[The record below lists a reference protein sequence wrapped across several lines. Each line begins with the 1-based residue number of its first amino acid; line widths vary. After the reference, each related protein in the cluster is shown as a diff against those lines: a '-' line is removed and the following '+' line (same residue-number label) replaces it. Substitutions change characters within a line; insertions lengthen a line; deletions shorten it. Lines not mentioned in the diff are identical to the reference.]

1 LFFDFGMSFGILLPT
16 VLFMKLKLQQ
26 EMNMKFTKRRLKTYL
41 MAAVILLGGMFA
53 FTPSAGA
60 QGTPVK
66 NIVLVHGA
74 FADGS
79 GFKAVYEILTKK
91 GYNVTVVQNPL
102 TSLKDDVD
110 AANRILDKQDGPTV
124 LVGHSYGGTVI
135 TEAGANAKVVALVYI
150 AAFMPDKG
158 ENTIKWVQSAPPA
171 PENGILP
178 PDDKGFVYY
187 DKAKFH
193 GGFAGDLSKA
203 EADFMFASQ
212 GPTSVQCFITPVA
225 EAAWK
230 TKPSYAIVATED
242 KSIVPDVE
250 RTMYKRAGAKVTE
263 VKGSHVIFIS
273 QPEAV
278 AKVIIDAANGVK

>member
-1 LFFDFGMSFGILLPT
+1 MKTSLLHVRLNQHLIAAFILLSS
-16 VLFMKLKLQQ
+16 L
-26 EMNMKFTKRRLKTYL
+26 
-41 MAAVILLGGMFA
+41 FA
-53 FTPSAGA
+53 FTGNANA
-60 QGTPVK
+60 QVK
-66 NIVLVHGA
+66 NIVIVHGA

-79 GFKAVYEILTKK
+79 GFKAVFNILTKK

-102 TSLKDDVD
+102 SSLKDDVD
-110 AANRILDKQDGPTV
+110 ATNRILDKQDGPTV

-135 TEAGANAKVVALVYI
+135 TEAGANSKVAALVYI

-158 ENTIKWVQSAPPA
+158 ENTLKWVMSAPPA

-193 GGFAGDLSKA
+193 AGFAGDLSKA

-212 GPTSVQCFITPVA
+212 GPTAAQCFGAPVA
-225 EAAWK
+225 DAAWK
-230 TKPSYAIVATED
+230 TKPTYAIVATED

-250 RTMYKRAGAKVTE
+250 RAMYKRAGAKVTE
-263 VKGSHVIFIS
+263 IKGSHVIFIS

-278 AKVIIDAANGVK
+278 AKVIMDAANSVK